1 MRSFFSSGAAS
12 QKPAKN
18 AIDEAAFAGLD
29 ILTSA
34 VVILDAD
41 AHIAYANAAAESLLE
56 ASRKSLVGERF
67 SGFFLNGTLIDQLF
81 AEALLYRF
89 SNKRLDLT
97 LRRAQRETLQL
108 HGIVTVLIDRPETP
122 VALEFHEIDQQLKV
136 DREERIIE
144 QATANRELIR
154 NLAHE
159 IKNPLGGI
167 RGAAQLLELEI
178 DSAEYREYTQVIIK
192 EADRLQTLVDRLL
205 APHRRPHIVSDVNI
219 HEVCERVR
227 SVLMAEY
234 PHGLEI
240 ERDYDASLPEFRGDK
255 EQLIQALLNIARN
268 AAEALNQQIKTSHAH
283 IVLRTRIARQ
293 VTITKTLYRLA
304 LELHVID
311 NGPGIPPDLQERI
324 FFPLIS
330 GREGGSGLGLTL
342 AQTFVQQHQGIIECD
357 SRPGRTDFKVLLPL
371 P

>member
-41 AHIAYANAAAESLLE
+41 AHIAYANAAAEALLE

-97 LRRAQRETLQL
+97 LSRAQRDTLQL

-255 EQLIQALLNIARN
+255 EQLIQALLNIVRN
-268 AAEALNQQIKTSHAH
+268 AAEALDQQCTYRATHSHCAPGH
-283 IVLRTRIARQ
+283 HHQNALPTGTGIACDRQ
-293 VTITKTLYRLA
+293 
-304 LELHVID
+304 
-311 NGPGIPPDLQERI
+311 
-324 FFPLIS
+324 
-330 GREGGSGLGLTL
+330 
-342 AQTFVQQHQGIIECD
+342 
-357 SRPGRTDFKVLLPL
+357 RPRHPA
-371 P
+371 